1 MCAIQL
7 LLCAAVYR
15 FNIPNPNII
24 LFVFLSAVLVQCG
37 YLVGTLCG
45 ILTLLYSMFF
55 FSIDHS
61 WIYFEPINRDK
72 LIVVLLGLIANI
84 CVIGHLQQRNKNA
97 IQEISKLE
105 AEGGR
110 LRQHARRFCTICRM
124 IFARPSMGFWE
135 WHTSSK
141 ATLRILQ
148 RYWKM

>member
-72 LIVVLLGLIANI
+72 LIVVLLGLIYS
-84 CVIGHLQQRNKNA
+84 R
-97 IQEISKLE
+97 EIKMRYRRFPSWRQK
-105 AEGGR
+105 GR
-110 LRQHARRFCTICRM
+110 LRQHARRFCTICHM
-124 IFARPSMGFWE
+124 ISARPSMGFWE